1 MEQTLTIGIAHH
13 TDYHGAYFTIQ
24 DIRKELIFNKR
35 YDLLKKI
42 EFIIIENNPDNK
54 HAKELKK
61 LSHLG
66 GEQIKVID
74 FSETSGTSSTRNKII
89 EEAKGNFVLVM
100 DCHVLLC
107 PVVSTLDNLF
117 RFMEYN
123 KNTKDLFTGP
133 LVYDS
138 MGQISTHFNDMWGGQ
153 MWGQWGKAWQ
163 CICES
168 FNFSVVDDNGK
179 CGFVSL
185 ADQKKIT
192 KCDYCGSS
200 FPELDFSAHEQHLNQ
215 KGYSAIGGI
224 PHSEPFEIFAQGL
237 GLFFTKKNSWL
248 GFNEHARGFGGEE
261 CYIHEKYRKAG
272 RKTILLPFLKWLHRF
287 GRPDGIPYELT
298 LVNKVRNYILEFT
311 EIGLDMTPLRR
322 HFVVENNFSSD
333 EWDKLIKEA
342 SDIYGNNA
350 VETKNDNPEDLT
362 EQIRILQEKLQ
373 KAQKAKKCCKGR

>member
-24 DIRKELIFNKR
+24 DIRKELLFNQR

-42 EFIIIENNPDNK
+42 EFLVIENEPDSK
-54 HAKELKK
+54 HAIELKR
-61 LSHLG
+61 LAQSG
-66 GEQIKVID
+66 GQKIRVID
-74 FSETSGTSSTRNKII
+74 FDATNGTSATRNKII
-89 EEAKGNFVLVM
+89 EEAKSNFVLVM

-107 PVVSTLDNLF
+107 PVVSTIASLF

-138 MGQISTHFNDMWGGQ
+138 MGQISTHFNDKWGGQ

-168 FNFSVVDDNGK
+168 FNFSVINDNNK
-179 CGFVSL
+179 CSFVSL

-192 KCDYCGSS
+192 KCDYCESS
-200 FPELDFSAHEQHLNQ
+200 FPELEYAGHEQQLNK
-215 KGYSAIGGI
+215 KGYSPIGG
-224 PHSEPFEIFAQGL
+224 PADSEPFEIFAQGL

-287 GRPDGIPYELT
+287 GRPDGVPYELT
-298 LVNKVRNYILEFT
+298 LENKVRNYILEFT
-311 EIGLDMTPLRR
+311 ELGLDLTPVRR
-322 HFVVENNFSSD
+322 HFVLENNFSSSKWD
-333 EWDKLIKEA
+333 ELIKEA
-342 SDIYGNNA
+342 SSIYGSKTA
-350 VETKNDNPEDLT
+350 KTEDNTEDLAN
-362 EQIRILQEKLQ
+362 QIKILQEKLS
-373 KAQKAKKCCKGR
+373 KAQQGTKCCKGR